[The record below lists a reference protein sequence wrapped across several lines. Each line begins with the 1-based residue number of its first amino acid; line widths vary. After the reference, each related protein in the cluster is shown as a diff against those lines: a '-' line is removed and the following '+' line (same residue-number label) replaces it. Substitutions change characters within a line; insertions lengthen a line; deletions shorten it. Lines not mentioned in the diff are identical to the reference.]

1 MELEKACVE
10 MLAVHGLSV
19 SALVAIYLYAR
30 WAEDKKVTKRLA
42 QIEDLLKMQKEPR
55 EEEEDP
61 PAWLQ

>member
-10 MLAVHGLSV
+10 MLAVHGLSI
-19 SALVAIYLYAR
+19 STLVGIYLYAR

-42 QIEDLLKMQKEPR
+42 QIEDLLEKMQEEPR
-55 EEEEDP
+55 EEDP